1 MKRVWP
7 IVAVIAV
14 LAAVGLATSPT
25 RASSSAAPSHV
36 RHVVVVLAPYLVW
49 SDVTATTTPALWR
62 LAEKGAV
69 GSVNA
74 RSRIHQPGEPAS
86 PDEGALS
93 ISAGSWA
100 VPDFLAPAPLT
111 ATETHEAT
119 SAAVA
124 YEQIVG
130 APMGDARIGFLG
142 IRATQRAN
150 TAASLDVTL
159 GTLGKAIRDANG
171 LTAAVGNSDAGYASN
186 PADMKLS
193 RPAALAAM
201 DERGLVPYG
210 DVSPDL
216 LSDVADAAYGRAT
229 DLQRFEAAYE
239 RVNLLA
245 DAHNGPSLIVL
256 DPGDAYRA
264 RRFAPQASD
273 AVGTRQHADALRTLD
288 AVVSMAEKRS
298 GPDTVVMVVSQALY
312 ADQSGALEG
321 FGPMVV
327 AGPGW
332 AGYLTSASTHRQGL
346 VTNID
351 VTAGVLQ
358 TLAIQRPVQVLGS
371 TLQVI
376 AGPSAVAQRVE
387 RLARSNDVA
396 IATDEAKAGVLR
408 FYIGFVVIVMALSAL
423 AVSRSHRWSYRTAR
437 NCVVG
442 LKAAALFLLAVPLAS
457 WLMFVVTP
465 VPVSQA
471 VAVDSLMGTSVA
483 LWLLSL
489 IAWRKLPS
497 RVVIALLPAATVL
510 VLVADQLFGAPLSF
524 TNFFGYSP
532 LLAARFYGMGNEAAS
547 LVFGAA
553 VVSAA
558 LVFDQWPH
566 ARWSLA
572 GRRYGLA
579 ALGVLVVGTSAAPFF
594 GANVGVAVWG
604 IAGFSVALALM
615 NGRCVTWKLVL
626 LTIVAMVVVIGA
638 FSAIDLF
645 GSGEQTHLGRALSS
659 AQQGGAGQLWTILI
673 RKAQTNAR
681 VFSHTNWSTILVAVL
696 AFLGFMRLRPKP
708 DLTDTLAENPYFA
721 YAIAVTI
728 VAGVTAFFSE
738 DSGIVIPALIML
750 YTGVTLAWLM
760 LSRLLAPAEARR

>member
-14 LAAVGLATSPT
+14 LAAVGLATSPS
-25 RASSSAAPSHV
+25 RASSAAAPSQV

-49 SDVTATTTPALWR
+49 SDVTAATTPALWR

-74 RSRIHQPGEPAS
+74 RSRIQESGEPAS

-100 VPDFLAPAPLT
+100 VPDFLAPAAFT
-111 ATETHEAT
+111 ATETYEAT

-124 YEQIVG
+124 YRQIVG
-130 APMGDARIGFLG
+130 TSMGDARIGFLG
-142 IRATQRAN
+142 MPATQRAN
-150 TAASLDVTL
+150 AAASLDVTL
-159 GTLGKAIRDANG
+159 GTLGKAVRDANG
-171 LTAAVGNSDAGYASN
+171 LTAAVGSSDAGYASN

-201 DERGLVPYG
+201 DERGFVPYG

-216 LSDVADAAYGRAT
+216 LHDVADAPYGRAT
-229 DLQRFEAAYE
+229 DLRRFEAAYE

-245 DAHNGPSLIVL
+245 AAHNGPSLIVL

-264 RRFAPQASD
+264 RRFAPQVSD
-273 AVGTRQHADALRTLD
+273 AVGARQHADALRTLD
-288 AVVSMAEKRS
+288 AVVSLAEKRS
-298 GPDTVVMVVSQALY
+298 DPDTVVMVVSQALY
-312 ADQSGALEG
+312 TDQNGALEG
-321 FGPMVV
+321 LGPMVV
-327 AGPGW
+327 AGSGW
-332 AGYLTSASTHRQGL
+332 AGYLTSASTHRPGL

-358 TLAIQRPVQVLGS
+358 TLAIKRPVQVLGS
-371 TLQVI
+371 ALQVTP
-376 AGPSAVAQRVE
+376 GPSAVSQRVD

-396 IATDEAKAGVLR
+396 IAVDAAKAGVLR
-408 FYIGFVVIVMALSAL
+408 FYIGFVAIVMLLTALV
-423 AVSRSHRWSYRTAR
+423 VSRSHRWSYGTTKS
-437 NCVVG
+437 CVAG

-465 VPVSQA
+465 VPASQA
-471 VAVDSLMGTSVA
+471 VAVGSLLGTSVV
-483 LWLLSL
+483 LWMLCL
-489 IAWRKLPS
+489 IAWRRLPS

-510 VLVADQLFGAPLSF
+510 VLLADQLFGAPLSY

-553 VVSAA
+553 MVSAA
-558 LVFDQWPH
+558 LVFDQWPSVG
-566 ARWSLA
+566 WSIA

-579 ALGVLVVGTSAAPFF
+579 ALGVLVVGASAAPFL

-604 IAGFSVALALM
+604 IAGFSLALALM
-615 NGRCVTWKLVL
+615 NGQRVTWKLVF
-626 LTIVAMVVVIGA
+626 LTIAVMMVVIGA
-638 FSAIDLF
+638 FSAIDVF

-659 AQQGGAGQLWTILI
+659 AQQGGVGQLWTILV

-681 VFSHTNWSTILVAVL
+681 VFTHTNWSTILVAVL
-696 AFLGFMRLRPKP
+696 AFLGFMRLRSKP
-708 DLTDTLAENPYFA
+708 DLADTLAENPYFA
-721 YAIAVTI
+721 CAITVTI

-738 DSGIVIPALIML
+738 DSGIVIPALVML